1 MLPYALAM
9 AAVMVF
15 ALDIAWFSL
24 LGFAVERAQHVLK
37 PKVQA
42 ALERFTGAV
51 MVRAS
56 ASGSPPESR

>member
-1 MLPYALAM
+1 VLPYALAM
-9 AAVMVF
+9 AAVIV

-24 LGFAVERAQHVLK
+24 LAFAVDRARHVLQ

-51 MVRAS
+51 MVGLGIRLAT
-56 ASGSPPESR
+56 ESR